1 MQMKR
6 AFFMRARRASK
17 KSHPRNKPMPR
28 VVHLT
33 IETPALASRHRPDAS
48 SMTRGYE
55 MNPARKT
62 FTLAAAT
69 AVILLPLIGTAFAGE
84 SATPAPHAAIVL
96 APQTAHGANDCIR
109 LGVRSRAAYDSAGNA
124 TTVLSNYCDY
134 AVTVSYCIA
143 EPDAD
148 VRACGDA
155 AQRIT
160 RTLPAYGRVQAADR
174 VLADRDVNWI
184 ACRALP
190 GGATQFSADGTRG
203 RCLAGGD
210 TMQARAQTD

>member
-1 MQMKR
+1 
-6 AFFMRARRASK
+6 
-17 KSHPRNKPMPR
+17 
-28 VVHLT
+28 
-33 IETPALASRHRPDAS
+33 
-48 SMTRGYE
+48 
-55 MNPARKT
+55 MNHAHWKT
-62 FTLAAAT
+62 FTLATAA
-69 AVILLPLIGTAFAGE
+69 ILLPLSGAAFAGE
-84 SATPAPHAAIVL
+84 PATAAQATVVL
-96 APQTAHGANDCIR
+96 APQAAHGANDCIR

-190 GGATQFSADGTRG
+190 GGATQFTADGTHG